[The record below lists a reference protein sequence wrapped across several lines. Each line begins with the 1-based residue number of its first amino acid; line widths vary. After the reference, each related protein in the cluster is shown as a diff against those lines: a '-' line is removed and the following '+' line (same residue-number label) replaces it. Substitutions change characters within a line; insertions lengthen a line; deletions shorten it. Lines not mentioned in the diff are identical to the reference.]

1 MLQWYRRL
9 LQLRRNTPAII
20 QGKTVFEQARDEEGL
35 VIITKA
41 LEGQKVTLVFRG
53 KEGETHLPELAG
65 KTDLITGK
73 TFDGNITGITAMVL
87 RD

>member
-9 LQLRRNTPAII
+9 LRLRRDVPALT

-35 VIITKA
+35 VIITKE

-53 KEGETHLPELAG
+53 KEGETDLPELAG
-65 KTDLITGK
+65 KTDMITCK
-73 TFDGNITGITAMVL
+73 PFDGNVTGITAMVL
-87 RD
+87 HD